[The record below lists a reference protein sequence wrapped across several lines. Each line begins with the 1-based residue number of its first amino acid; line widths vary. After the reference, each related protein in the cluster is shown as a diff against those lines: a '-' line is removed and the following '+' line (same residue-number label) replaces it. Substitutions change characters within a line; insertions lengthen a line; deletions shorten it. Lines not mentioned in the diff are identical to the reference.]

1 MKHAILGVGAIGGL
15 LATAMGYLGEDVALV
30 VRPAK
35 LANFPPQLTLDQPN
49 GSITTEA
56 HPVSRLTGSVDVLW
70 VATKTYQLD
79 AALESVA
86 GEAGIVVPLLNGVDH
101 VAVLRARF
109 GDRAVV
115 PATIAVE
122 ADRLDDGHYA
132 QRGLVR
138 LSVAASGQSV
148 LGPLLNNLQER
159 LGFVCRF
166 VENEQTLL
174 WTKLCFLAPFA
185 LLTSA
190 SGKDKGGIF
199 ADPGWKATMD
209 TEIEEAVAVAT
220 ASGAEVE
227 TSMIHKI
234 LDGSPDTMRSSM
246 AKDLVA
252 GRQLELDAIAGPIVR
267 GGEKYGISV
276 PTTRKLMAM
285 IAAHERTR
293 PA

>member
-35 LANFPPQLTLDQPN
+35 LANFPRQLTLDQPN

-209 TEIEEAVAVAT
+209 TEIEEAVAVAK

>member
-15 LATAMGYLGEDVALV
+15 LATAMGYLGEDVTLV

-35 LANFPPQLTLDQPN
+35 LANFPRQLTLDQPN

-86 GEAGIVVPLLNGVDH
+86 GEAGIVVQLLNGVDH

-138 LSVAASGQSV
+138 LSVVASGQSV

-209 TEIEEAVAVAT
+209 TEIEEAVAVAK

-267 GGEKYGISV
+267 GGEKFGISV